1 MAFDTLRATQ
11 RLRERG
17 VDESLAEGVVEVV
30 AEATREL
37 VTRDH
42 FDARMAVEREYLDTR
57 FAVERQY
64 LDIRLT
70 AEIQGLRAEMYRAL
84 TIQGGVI
91 LAGVGVIVAL
101 AETLN

>member
-17 VDESLAEGVVEVV
+17 VDESLAEGVVVVV
-30 AEATREL
+30 AEATSEL
-37 VTRDH
+37 VTTEH
-42 FDARMAVEREYLDTR
+42 LDT
-57 FAVERQY
+57 
-64 LDIRLT
+64 RLT
-70 AEIQGLRAEMYRAL
+70 AEVQGLRAEMYRAL